1 MNINRV
7 VALFFS
13 PTLTT
18 KKCVQAIAE
27 SVAAYLGVETPVELV
42 DVTTPAKR
50 KNVPGFKEGDLV
62 VWGVPVYIGRVPNLI
77 TPFFKQIT
85 GNGALGVSVVVYGNR
100 AYDDALIELRDIM
113 TAGGFKVVAGGA
125 FIGEHSFSYTLGGG
139 RPNTEDLSEAA
150 KFGEQ
155 IGENISSGRYDCELK
170 EELKVPG
177 NPYPYA
183 FYNAKSKSN
192 KSIDIRKVKPET
204 DADKCN
210 NCGIC
215 AMLCPMGAINV
226 ASCADVPGICIKC
239 GACVKRCPRK
249 AKYFTDP
256 TYLEHKQ
263 ILETNFTLP
272 QKENELFYL

>member
-1 MNINRV
+1 MDINRV

-18 KKCVQAIAE
+18 RKCVEAIAG
-27 SVAAYLGVETPVELV
+27 SVAIKLNVNTPVEVV

-50 KNVPGFKEGDLV
+50 ENVPSFKEGDLV
-62 VWGVPVYIGRVPNLI
+62 IWGVPVYIGRVPNLI
-77 TPFFKQIT
+77 TPFFKQII

-139 RPNTEDLSEAA
+139 RPNEQDLQQAA
-150 KFGEQ
+150 EFGMQ
-155 IGENISSGRYDCELK
+155 IGEKILSGRYDCKLK
-170 EELKVPG
+170 EELQVPG

-249 AKYFTDP
+249 AKSFTDE